1 MKRRNVSIDVT
12 KGLLAVGMVFAHVV
26 QLLGNDSPFLKRLV
40 LLLNLVSFSGFFF
53 CFGFAAWG
61 AYLSKPQI
69 PWANVVRTASKCY
82 FAFLLSGIAYA
93 VLIGGQAFSISEVSR
108 ITLLREIPGYSE
120 FLLSFSLII
129 LLSCLAAPLI
139 RRATDSPK
147 NLGMTILLCLAV
159 TLLPSRFTYDPL
171 LGLLIGGSGT
181 LYFPVI
187 SYLPLFLI
195 GVFLARSEDKFKS
208 SWVFIGA
215 GGTLLFLVLTALK
228 VPISRFPPSPLW
240 ILGSI
245 ALVFVYYGAGRAIA
259 RFPQNPVTRYFNLV
273 GNNVLFYLLLSN
285 LTLFVLKTR
294 YGLASPD
301 LKQTLIIYGILMV
314 GLSFLQSIVVDS
326 SKANKSLNAEVGVR
340 E

>member
-12 KGLLAVGMVFAHVV
+12 KGLLTVGMVFAHVV
-26 QLLGNDSPFLKRLV
+26 QLLGTDSSLLKRLV

-61 AYLSKPQI
+61 AYLSKPKI
-69 PWANVVRTASKCY
+69 PWANVLRTAFKCY

-93 VLIGGQAFSISEVSR
+93 VLIGGRTFNVNEVSQ

-120 FLLSFSLII
+120 FLLSFWLMIP
-129 LLSCLAAPLI
+129 LGCLAAPLI
-139 RRATDSPK
+139 RRATDSPRS
-147 NLGMTILLCLAV
+147 LLAVIALCLAV
-159 TLLPSRFTYDPL
+159 TLLPSRSTHDPL
-171 LGLLIGGSGT
+171 VGLLIGGSGT
-181 LYFPVI
+181 PYFPVI

-195 GVFLARSEDKFKS
+195 GVFLSRSEDKFKS
-208 SWVFIGA
+208 SWVFIGI
-215 GGTLLFLVLTALK
+215 GGTLLFLILTALR

-259 RFPQNPVTRYFNLV
+259 RFPQNPVTHYLNLV

-285 LTLFVLKTR
+285 LALFVLKPR
-294 YGLASPD
+294 YGLTSPD
-301 LKQTLIIYGILMV
+301 LKQTLTIYGILMV
-314 GLSFLQSIVVDS
+314 SLYFIQSVVVDS
-326 SKANKSLNAEVGVR
+326 SRANEALDAGRGVR